1 MPVQEFVT
9 TELPFEGV
17 DRISATGPGRD
28 MRAVSPPGD
37 SESGVPRATRSGVTP
52 GSRSVSGQH
61 GLTLL
66 ELMVTV
72 AIVAILGTLAAP
84 SFQHMIQANRT
95 RTVALEL
102 MDTLNLAR
110 SEAVRRGQPVSLCP
124 SRNGSSC
131 ATSDAGWDS
140 GWIAFVNE
148 DGLGEGAAATRD
160 NHELLLQVRQDLPAG
175 ISVRPNGN
183 FTHGITFLRTGLV
196 WGLGSGTFA
205 ICANGKLDKS
215 QAILVIA
222 TRSVLATDSD
232 NNGIPEK
239 GDGSNLQNCESP

>member
-1 MPVQEFVT
+1 MLRSIPYSPQ
-9 TELPFEGV
+9 
-17 DRISATGPGRD
+17 GR
-28 MRAVSPPGD
+28 RLA
-37 SESGVPRATRSGVTP
+37 RC
-52 GSRSVSGQH
+52 QH

-72 AIVAILGTLAAP
+72 AIVAILGALAAP
-84 SFQHMIQANRT
+84 NFQTMIQANRA
-95 RTVALEL
+95 RSVASEL
-102 MDTLNLAR
+102 MDMLNLAR
-110 SEAVRRGQPVSLCP
+110 SEAARRGQPVSVCP
-124 SRNGSSC
+124 SSNGSSC
-131 ATSDAGWDS
+131 SSTSTGWDS

-148 DGLGEGAAATRD
+148 DGLSEGASAVRD
-160 NHELLLQVRQDLPAG
+160 HDELLLQARQDLPAG
-175 ISVRPNGN
+175 ITVRPNSN
-183 FTHGITFLRTGLV
+183 FTNGITFLRTGLV

>member
-1 MPVQEFVT
+1 M
-9 TELPFEGV
+9 L
-17 DRISATGPGRD
+17 RSLSS
-28 MRAVSPPGD
+28 SPQ
-37 SESGVPRATRSGVTP
+37 
-52 GSRSVSGQH
+52 GSWPARRQR

-72 AIVAILGTLAAP
+72 AIVAILGALATP
-84 SFQHMIQANRT
+84 SFKTMIQANRT
-95 RTVALEL
+95 RTVASEL
-102 MDTLNLAR
+102 MGMLNLAR
-110 SEAVRRGQPVSLCP
+110 SEAARRSQPVSVCR
-124 SRNGSSC
+124 SSDGSSC
-131 ATSDAGWDS
+131 SSTGTGWDS

-148 DGLGEGAAATRD
+148 DGISEGAAPARD
-160 NHELLLQVRQDLPAG
+160 SNELLLQTRQDLPTG
-175 ISVRPNGN
+175 VTVRPNSN
-183 FTHGITFLRTGLV
+183 FTNGITFLRTGLV

-205 ICANGKLDKS
+205 VCANRELNKS